1 MDAKVPSRL
10 EDLER
15 LRGVLWVSILQAD
28 PEKRAPLVARME
40 SVIQQIDD
48 LTPSEKAGDP
58 IDEIAA
64 RRSARG
70 GATSRLGRTAGSKG

>member
-1 MDAKVPSRL
+1 MASKDPSRL
-10 EDLER
+10 DDLKK
-15 LRGVLWVSILQAD
+15 LREVLWTSIVEAD
-28 PEKRAPLVARME
+28 PGKRAPLVARME

-64 RRSARG
+64 RRAARG
-70 GATSRLGRTAGSKG
+70 GATSRLGRTAGGKG